1 MNLIIDF
8 ILVVGFTISIVIM
21 ILTLKS
27 NQKKLT
33 KKILS
38 AIHLIALLYI
48 INFYF
53 QLHNLE
59 ILSFL
64 TYLFT
69 GGLLLC
75 LGPLLLFYT
84 KSICTTKKRI
94 EKNEFVHFIPHIVYW
109 SIITI
114 PLLINAFSEN
124 DIFKHLVFLEN
135 YDIPY
140 WFETLMSIGY
150 IIFSIKLFSRY
161 KSILKSNFSSLDLNN
176 LKWSQFFLAGLLIVM
191 LVDVSGSI
199 IQLFVEI
206 KWDTGF
212 VTIISYIIILTYL
225 GYYGINNSN
234 VLIPETLLNTTIPTN
249 SIVKKEVSPESQKSH
264 IQHKENYFILE
275 QKLNHILKTKKP
287 YLNENLSLNSLAN
300 LVGTSDKKLSILL
313 NQHLETTFYDL
324 INKKRVDAVKEKI
337 KYGECEKLT
346 ILGIANESGFKS
358 KSSFNRIFKKETGQS
373 PTEYKNT
380 ILNSN
385 TLVQKTHKTI

>member
-8 ILVVGFTISIVIM
+8 ILVVGFTISIVI
-21 ILTLKS
+21 LTLTFKS

-33 KKILS
+33 KKILG
-38 AIHLIALLYI
+38 AIHAIALLYI
-48 INFYF
+48 LNFYF
-53 QLHNLE
+53 ELHNLE
-59 ILSFL
+59 ILSFFA
-64 TYLFT
+64 YLFT

-94 EKNEFVHFIPHIVYW
+94 EKSELIHFIPHLAYW
-109 SIITI
+109 TIITI
-114 PLLINAFSEN
+114 PFFINTLNEN
-124 DIFKHLVFLEN
+124 DTFKHLAFLEN

-150 IIFSIKLFSRY
+150 IVFSIKLFSRY

-176 LKWSQFFLAGLLIVM
+176 LKWSQFFLIGLLIVM

-199 IQLFVEI
+199 VHLFIEI

-212 VTIISYIIILTYL
+212 VTIISYISILTYL

-234 VLIPETLLNTTIPTN
+234 VLIPETLLSITN
-249 SIVKKEVSPESQKSH
+249 SGSEKKVSHEPRKCL
-264 IQHKENYFILE
+264 IQNKEDYFVLE
-275 QKLNHILKTKKP
+275 QKLNNILQTQKP
-287 YLNENLSLNSLAN
+287 YLDENLSLNSLAN

-313 NQHLETTFYDL
+313 NQHLKTTFYDL

-346 ILGIANESGFKS
+346 ILGVAHESGFKS

-373 PTEYKNT
+373 PTEYKNA
-380 ILNSN
+380 ILNSSRL
-385 TLVQKTHKTI
+385 T